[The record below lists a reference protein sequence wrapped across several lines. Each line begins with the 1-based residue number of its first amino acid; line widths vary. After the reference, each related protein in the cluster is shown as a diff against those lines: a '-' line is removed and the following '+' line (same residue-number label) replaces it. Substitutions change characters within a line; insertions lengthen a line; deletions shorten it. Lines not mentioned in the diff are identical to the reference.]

1 MQEDVPASYVT
12 YENFEAKMLE
22 LLESEEY
29 APDGEDTL
37 LAAFRVTY
45 LTELFN
51 VSAAFTGCHD
61 VGDRHRTQGLHRR
74 GQASRAANRG
84 FRHTVS

>member
-37 LAAFRVTY
+37 LAAFRVT
-45 LTELFN
+45 
-51 VSAAFTGCHD
+51 
-61 VGDRHRTQGLHRR
+61 
-74 GQASRAANRG
+74 
-84 FRHTVS
+84 

>member
-1 MQEDVPASYVT
+1 MQEDVPASSVT

-37 LAAFRVTY
+37 LAAFRV
-45 LTELFN
+45 
-51 VSAAFTGCHD
+51 S
-61 VGDRHRTQGLHRR
+61 
-74 GQASRAANRG
+74 
-84 FRHTVS
+84 